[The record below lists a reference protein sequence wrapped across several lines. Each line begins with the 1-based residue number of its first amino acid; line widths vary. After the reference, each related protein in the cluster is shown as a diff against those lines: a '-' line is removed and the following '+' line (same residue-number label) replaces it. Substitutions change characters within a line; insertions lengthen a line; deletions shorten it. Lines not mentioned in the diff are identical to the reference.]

1 MKRYKCAY
9 GDREFEMLDEAMPHK
24 STRNGEQACERC
36 ILEME

>member
-9 GDREFEMLDEAMPHK
+9 CDREFEMLEEAVPHK
-24 STRNGEQACERC
+24 SAGNGEPVCERC